1 MTFRSDSCLPLLLA
15 ALLLAS
21 LSFAPLL
28 FVSPAMAAT
37 AKKPIKPAAKPAI
50 VEPQPDPAILVAQ
63 SRDAQGKGE
72 TELALRL
79 AQAAIVADPAR
90 PSSYDAL
97 ADIYAAANAPDFARN
112 YYNEALSIDPTDVS
126 AQKAIAALNRGA
138 TDKRAANAE
147 GIKTGNP

>member
-1 MTFRSDSCLPLLLA
+1 MKFPPDSCLTLLLA
-15 ALLLAS
+15 ALLLA
-21 LSFAPLL
+21 A
-28 FVSPAMAAT
+28 PAMAAT
-37 AKKPIKPAAKPAI
+37 AKKPVKPAAKAAI
-50 VEPQPDPAILVAQ
+50 VDPQPDPTILVAQ
-63 SRDAQGKGE
+63 SRDAQSKGE

-97 ADIYAAANAPDFARN
+97 ADIYAAANVPDAARN

-138 TDKRAANAE
+138 NDKRAANAE